1 MFGDWYISK
10 LVCNSIDTKEN
21 DTFEIWEDEDV
32 FMTIING
39 MRLNNLILYDD
50 DINFDYL
57 YSLADKYCV
66 NEKILEQIKE
76 KKKCMNIIKKLL
88 LKNI

>member
-1 MFGDWYISK
+1 MF
-10 LVCNSIDTKEN
+10 
-21 DTFEIWEDEDV
+21 
-32 FMTIING
+32 
-39 MRLNNLILYDD
+39 NNLILYDN
-50 DINFDYL
+50 DIDFDYL

-76 KKKCMNIIKKLL
+76 KKKCMNIIKNQM